1 MSNRESSPAVSTSP
15 VSMPDA
21 GYAGDV
27 APAQSWERLSQD
39 PAAQLIDVRTLAEW
53 NFVGIPDLAPLQR
66 QALLCQWQLFPS
78 GANPDFVEQ
87 AKTALKGTAYRPDA
101 PLFFLCRSG
110 ARSRAAAIAMTAAGF
125 GPCFNIEDGFEG
137 GLDPSRHRGA
147 ADGWK
152 ASGLPWIQT

>member
-1 MSNRESSPAVSTSP
+1 MSNRESSHAG
-15 VSMPDA
+15 SMSEA

-27 APAQSWERLSQD
+27 EPAESWERLSQD

-53 NFVGIPDLAPLQR
+53 SFVGIPDLTPLKR

-78 GANPDFVEQ
+78 AANPDFVEQ
-87 AKTALKGTAYRPDA
+87 AKTALGGTAHRPKA

-125 GPCFNIEDGFEG
+125 GPCFNIADGFEG
-137 GLDPSRHRGA
+137 GLDATRHRGTA
-147 ADGWK
+147 GGWK
-152 ASGLPWIQT
+152 ASGLPWTQT